1 MQLVLDTIGFTLCV
15 VLLIAFWIV
24 TPV

>member
-1 MQLVLDTIGFTLCV
+1 MQLVLDTIGFTLFL
-15 VLLIAFWIV
+15 VLLLAFWVV